1 MITPPT
7 SSQPFVVKEA
17 HLDDLLN
24 DPLVQQVMHRDGVV
38 SEDLAALVR
47 RTLPLIRIS
56 PAQPGVR
63 ADLLS

>member
-17 HLDDLLN
+17 RLDDLLN
-24 DPLVQQVMHRDGVV
+24 DPLVRQVMDRDGVA

-47 RTLPLIRIS
+47 RTLPLIRVGQ
-56 PAQPGVR
+56 AQPGVR
-63 ADLLS
+63 PDLLS